1 MNKSC
6 ISSYHPF
13 FIPHWEKTPSCLR
26 PFSCFIETR
35 NNGHL
40 NTQGRLHQ
48 QPRKD
53 PVKGLNVK
61 LRCQKVKWIL
71 RRFVVGDVGK
81 NVSVFDV
88 CVIWNSCLYD
98 TYHIS
103 ACLKVILTQLCPLQR
118 SFQNL
123 HWISCGLLELCL
135 FHQYSYLALLLSF
148 FILCVLNCSIPRFRF
163 TYFLKFFLWRCD
175 PTRVMASSFTR
186 FSRSHTMTHHSR

>member
-1 MNKSC
+1 MSKKSQIFAIIVNKSC

-61 LRCQKVKWIL
+61 LRCQKFKWIL

-103 ACLKVILTQLCPLQR
+103 ACLKVILTQLCPLPK
-118 SFQNL
+118 
-123 HWISCGLLELCL
+123 
-135 FHQYSYLALLLSF
+135 YLSRICTEYL
-148 FILCVLNCSIPRFRF
+148 VVHLNCACFINI
-163 TYFLKFFLWRCD
+163 LI
-175 PTRVMASSFTR
+175 
-186 FSRSHTMTHHSR
+186 